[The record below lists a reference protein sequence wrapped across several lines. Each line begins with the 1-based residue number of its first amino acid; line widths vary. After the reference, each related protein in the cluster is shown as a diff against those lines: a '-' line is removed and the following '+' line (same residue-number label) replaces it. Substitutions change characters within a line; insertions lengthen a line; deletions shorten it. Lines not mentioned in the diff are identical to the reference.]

1 MEPMMHLFQGAGSL
15 ISFVG
20 TIFWIVMMIDCLRS
34 QIQHKGRWMIFMLIT
49 NWVGAVVYFFV
60 VRPSILNPFFNFV
73 QGIFQPQRPPYMQP
87 RQSMRQQPPTQTH
100 MDPPAP
106 AAPLYRDYQQGY
118 QPQEPYYQPTSSA
131 SQVASQ
137 AVPEQ
142 SAYYPSYEQPQASY
156 PEMPPMQ
163 Q

>member
-34 QIQHKGRWMIFMLIT
+34 HIQHKGRWMIFMLIT

-87 RQSMRQQPPTQTH
+87 RQSMRQQPP

-106 AAPLYRDYQQGY
+106 AAPPYRDYQQGY